1 MVEYKTKDFLKSLEV
16 IRHVQ
21 VDSINDL
28 HVHAS
33 ELQKYIHYTV
43 MHTYQLKLHMYTLLV
58 PSNCS
63 IELKLMHDCTILYA
77 VGQSESL
84 WLAHKSC
91 FCTIH

>member
-16 IRHVQ
+16 IRHIQ

-43 MHTYQLKLHMYTLLV
+43 MHTYQL
-58 PSNCS
+58 
-63 IELKLMHDCTILYA
+63 
-77 VGQSESL
+77 
-84 WLAHKSC
+84 
-91 FCTIH
+91 